1 MNKNVHF
8 LPEKTIS
15 NNNKRIYDMQF
26 ITENILSISDISGA
40 IHYYTLNENSN
51 PKLTKTLQLYKEEEE
66 NSIFSIDNIS
76 DMTISGSSKGD
87 ITILKNEKKIKTF
100 NINTQNKE
108 NNSISKC
115 IFLNENLYTYGDTSG
130 KITIKDIR
138 TDKII
143 KSYLEQSEEITDI
156 VHTELKDNFIL
167 SSSID
172 GTLGVYDIRQKKI
185 FALSDCIEEEIN
197 SLEIVKNSN
206 NILASTNEGYIEI
219 FNWGWF
225 GDFKDRIKGH
235 PQSVLCMEK
244 YDENLII
251 SGCED
256 GGVRICSVNPKGVR
270 GIICDKEKVNI
281 DNEEFNEVN
290 CVSVSKD
297 HFFICACCNISFVK
311 VYDCRNVNFSKIYKD
326 LKEEDFNESFNSQ
339 SDADKNENESIDNE
353 SDDSDDDFNSD
364 EDNSNDE
371 EKESDN
377 KSEENNISKKKIK
390 NNKNEV
396 KGNINL
402 KNRKINEDD
411 IPDISD
417 EIIDDEENEDEEE
430 EEEEE
435 NEENENEESEKNDKY
450 KKEESKVNEYNVKL
464 NNDINLIESDN
475 EEKNND
481 KDENSDDDSSMSS
494 DSSKK
499 KKKSKKIKTLGK
511 KRKFNNLIETER
523 RKAFFNDL

>member
-8 LPEKTIS
+8 LPEITIS

-26 ITENILSISDISGA
+26 INENILSISDISGA

-51 PKLTKTLQLYKEEEE
+51 PKLTKTLQLYKREEE

-76 DMTISGSSKGD
+76 DMTIAGSSKGD
-87 ITILKNEKKIKTF
+87 IIILKNEKKIKTF
-100 NINTQNKE
+100 NINKHNKE
-108 NNSISKC
+108 NQSISKC
-115 IFLNENLYTYGDTSG
+115 IFLNENLYTYGDSSG
-130 KITIKDIR
+130 QIIIKDIR

-143 KSYLEQSEEITDI
+143 KSYQEQSEEITDI

-206 NILASTNEGYIEI
+206 NILASTSEGYIEI

-235 PQSVLCMEK
+235 PQSVLCMDK

-256 GGVRICSVNPKGVR
+256 GGIRICSVCPKGVR
-270 GIICDKEKVNI
+270 GIICDKEKVTI

-290 CVSVSKD
+290 CVCVSKD
-297 HFFICACCNISFVK
+297 KSFICSCCNISFVK
-311 VYDCRNVNFSKIYKD
+311 VYDCRNIDFSKIYPNPKD
-326 LKEEDFNESFNSQ
+326 EEFNESFNSEN
-339 SDADKNENESIDNE
+339 DDDKIENESENYD
-353 SDDSDDDFNSD
+353 DDDFNSD
-364 EDNSNDE
+364 EDEGSEN
-371 EKESDN
+371 ESDN
-377 KSEENNISKKKIK
+377 ESEKISLSKKKMRD
-390 NNKNEV
+390 NKNEV

-435 NEENENEESEKNDKY
+435 ENEESEKNDKY
-450 KKEESKVNEYNVKL
+450 EKEESKEYEKNEKL
-464 NNDINLIESDN
+464 NNDINLIESEN
-475 EEKNND
+475 EEKSNN
-481 KDENSDDDSSMSS
+481 KDESSDDDSSISD
-494 DSSKK
+494 DSSKKK

-511 KRKFNNLIETER
+511 KRKSNTLIETER

>member
-8 LPEKTIS
+8 LPEITIS

-26 ITENILSISDISGA
+26 INENILSISDISGA

-51 PKLTKTLQLYKEEEE
+51 PKLTKTLQLYKREEE

-76 DMTISGSSKGD
+76 DMTIAGSSKGD
-87 ITILKNEKKIKTF
+87 IIILKNEKKIKTF
-100 NINTQNKE
+100 NINKHNKE
-108 NNSISKC
+108 NQSISKC
-115 IFLNENLYTYGDTSG
+115 IFLNENLYTYGDSSG
-130 KITIKDIR
+130 QIIIKDIR

-143 KSYLEQSEEITDI
+143 KSYQEQSEEITDI

-206 NILASTNEGYIEI
+206 NILASTSEGYIEI

-235 PQSVLCMEK
+235 PQSVLCMDK

-256 GGVRICSVNPKGVR
+256 GGVRICSVCPKGVR
-270 GIICDKEKVNI
+270 GIICDKEKVTI

-290 CVSVSKD
+290 CICVSKD
-297 HFFICACCNISFVK
+297 KSFICSCCNISFVK
-311 VYDCRNVNFSKIYKD
+311 VYDCRNIDFSKIYPNPKD
-326 LKEEDFNESFNSQ
+326 EEFNESFNSEN
-339 SDADKNENESIDNE
+339 DEDKIENESENYD
-353 SDDSDDDFNSD
+353 DDDFNSD
-364 EDNSNDE
+364 EDEGSEN
-371 EKESDN
+371 ESDN
-377 KSEENNISKKKIK
+377 ESEKISLSKKKMRE
-390 NNKNEV
+390 NKNEV

-417 EIIDDEENEDEEE
+417 EIIDEEENEDEDEE
-430 EEEEE
+430 E
-435 NEENENEESEKNDKY
+435 ENEESEKNDKY
-450 KKEESKVNEYNVKL
+450 EKEESKEYEKNEKL
-464 NNDINLIESDN
+464 NNDINLIESEN
-475 EEKNND
+475 EEKSND
-481 KDENSDDDSSMSS
+481 KDESSDDDSSISD
-494 DSSKK
+494 DSSKKK

-511 KRKFNNLIETER
+511 KRKSNNLIETER